1 MQSHMD
7 AHIVFK
13 TNCQRAVKAIHS
25 DAAEP
30 ILEELISYVKS
41 GGDTGGSYDLL
52 FPRLFALPLG
62 EEEAGLPFQNVI
74 LIEELFSEL
83 LTNAATDR
91 HSAELAK
98 ELSLEFVDRCFAMF
112 QRHSGQ
118 PQHPARRM
126 LWKNVLHKLYKHCW
140 GLREHMM
147 KHMKGYLFYVAK
159 AMVSDDMLDKFLQQL
174 LQKQKDTVS
183 EECLEFTAMFH
194 TLSDLL
200 EVLGAV
206 IAGFRTPLAEAHV
219 RELLV
224 HGLLPLHSNALSL
237 DEFRPMLSAYAQP
250 LAFCV
255 TQFVTLMPEL
265 TARVVPFL
273 CGVAT
278 SAKTPPKSVP
288 FLVSELEAVLEAMPR
303 ENYRNP
309 EVRRAL
315 KKLVVDSVA
324 SLQFT
329 VAQRALLFLK
339 MPKVVRI
346 FHEELRDITYQSLV
360 PTLLKSGSSH
370 WNDTTRQLCFTVL
383 KMLGDMPDSPVLRLR
398 EYQQLL
404 AKHKRMLAHEEQALA
419 KKHKQMGERKAN
431 LKYFDFVYVRRGLG
445 EGSYSQVHHVRRI
458 DRKAEQRFWED
469 YAMKSMDKE
478 QLKKEHYLE
487 EAEREIRLLEGPL
500 ANHPNIVKLI
510 CKFEDEHRLY
520 LILEFAEHGDVFHVL
535 EKLGTVGP
543 DYARFVA
550 AETALALEH
559 VHGQGLMHLDL
570 KPENLLVH
578 RSGHIRLTD
587 FGTSLETAN
596 TAAWTLQGTAEYL
609 SPSLVSG
616 GKPQPQDDWW
626 AFAMML
632 YQLLAGH
639 TPFNGIDKE
648 QLFGQIRTCDLRF
661 DDAFPA
667 DARDLITIITSALR
681 DGRGHEIDAAAV
693 KAHPFF
699 AGVAWNAINEGQA
712 PQPAV
717 GAKKVEEI
725 DPNVRQR
732 KYSMMLTNTLPKRY
746 HFATLDLQPIPEYP
760 EEEDEEMADAADC

>member
-1 MQSHMD
+1 MHSTMD
-7 AHIVFK
+7 ASIVFK

-30 ILEELISYVKS
+30 ILEELVSYVKS

-52 FPRLFALPLG
+52 FPRLFVLPLG
-62 EEEAGLPFQNVI
+62 EEEASLPFQNVL

-83 LTNAATDR
+83 LTSPATECHR
-91 HSAELAK
+91 AELTKA
-98 ELSLEFVDRCFAMF
+98 LTMDFVDKCFAMF

-118 PQHPARRM
+118 PQQPARRM

-147 KHMKGYLFYVAK
+147 KHMKGFLYYVAK
-159 AMVSDDMLDKFLQQL
+159 AMASDEMLDKFLQQM
-174 LQKQKDTVS
+174 LQKQKDVVS
-183 EECLEFTAMFH
+183 EECLEFTSMFY
-194 TLSDLL
+194 TLSELL
-200 EVLGAV
+200 EVLGA
-206 IAGFRTPLAEAHV
+206 IISGFRTPLAEAHI
-219 RELLV
+219 RELLT
-224 HGLLPLHSNALSL
+224 HGLLPLHGNTLAL

-255 TQFVTLMPEL
+255 TQFVKLMPEL
-265 TARVVPFL
+265 TASLVPYL

-278 SAKTPPKSVP
+278 NAKTPPKSVP
-288 FLVSELEAVLEAMPR
+288 FLVSELEAVLDAMPR
-303 ENYRNP
+303 EQYRNNDI
-309 EVRRAL
+309 RRSL
-315 KKLVVDSVA
+315 KKLVVDSVS

-339 MPKVVRI
+339 MPKVLRI

-360 PTLLKSGSSH
+360 PVLLKSGSSH
-370 WNDTTRQLCFTVL
+370 WNETTRQLCFAVL
-383 KMLGDMPDSPVLRLR
+383 KMLGDLPESPVSQLR
-398 EYQQLL
+398 EYKQLL
-404 AKHKRMLAHEEQALA
+404 VKHQRMIDYEEAALA

-431 LKYFDFVYVRRGLG
+431 LKYFDFVYVKRGLG

-458 DRKAEQRFWED
+458 DRKAEQRYWED

-478 QLKKEHYLE
+478 QLRKESYLE
-487 EAEREIRLLEGPL
+487 EALREIRLLEGPL
-500 ANHPNIVKLI
+500 SDHPNIVKLI

-535 EKLGTVGP
+535 EKLGTVEV

-550 AETALALEH
+550 AETVLALAH
-559 VHGQGLMHLDL
+559 VHEHGLMHLDL

-587 FGTSLETAN
+587 FGTSLELQN
-596 TAAWTLQGTAEYL
+596 TDSWSLQGTAEYL
-609 SPSLVSG
+609 SPSLIG
-616 GKPQPQDDWW
+616 GSKPQPQDDWW

-639 TPFNGIDKE
+639 TPFNSIDKE
-648 QLFGQIRTCDLRF
+648 QLFQQIRTGDIRF
-661 DDAFPA
+661 DDSFPA
-667 DARDLITIITSALR
+667 DARDLIMTITTSVR
-681 DGRGHEIDAAAV
+681 EGRGHEISAAKV
-693 KAHPFF
+693 KEHPFF
-699 AGVAWNAINEGQA
+699 ADVAWNTLNDGVA
-712 PQPAV
+712 PLPAV
-717 GAKKVEEI
+717 GSKKVEQI
-725 DPNVRQR
+725 DPNLRQR

-746 HFATLDLQPIPEYP
+746 HFATLDLQRIPEYP
-760 EEEDEEMADAADC
+760 DDDDEEMAEAFNC